1 MSNAENHGGIYQN
14 LKLLRNT
21 NGQAE
26 CNLFKAM
33 GLDYLYVAE
42 GNNTEKLIEALE
54 ECNLSPTV
62 RGEALT
68 LEQFAKLSNIL
79 NARGTK

>member
-1 MSNAENHGGIYQN
+1 MTNSVCGCAELGIT
-14 LKLLRNT
+14 K
-21 NGQAE
+21 
-26 CNLFKAM
+26 
-33 GLDYLYVAE
+33 
-42 GNNTEKLIEALE
+42 EKLIEALE